1 MAKEKQTAEEKKSDW
16 DRHVRK
22 RWIEMCTLRKYFES
36 LKVRDLI
43 IGRIALFL
51 LLLVSTLTIVVHDL
65 TNNFCGK
72 IIVSLLTVFP
82 TVALYW
88 VGKNGYVLSIAGLFH
103 MIIDK
108 NFSPLKNM
116 GDIADKKMKCVE
128 EQKLL
133 LSNYAA
139 DCPDLTLLQVLH
151 GDRIRKDANDKYR
164 HLANNPR
171 FRKKLE
177 VNCCIFIL
185 AHFFACERIADKKIR
200 IMGVIED
207 EVNKKQEEEDKKKKQ
222 QQESNTNPNPTP
234 TS

>member
-1 MAKEKQTAEEKKSDW
+1 MAKKKKPGW
-16 DRHVRK
+16 DKYVRG

-43 IGRIALFL
+43 IGRIALLIL
-51 LLLVSTLTIVVHDL
+51 LFVSTLTIAVHDL
-65 TNNFCGK
+65 TDNLCGK

-116 GDIADKKMKCVE
+116 RDITEQKMECVE

-151 GDRIRKDANDKYR
+151 GDRIRKDANVKYR

-200 IMGVIED
+200 IIGVIED
-207 EVNKKQEEEDKKKKQ
+207 EVNKKQKEEDKKKKQ
-222 QQESNTNPNPTP
+222 QQETSKPKTP
-234 TS
+234 